1 VRSSTTEDTLSVE
14 RPGQHYL
21 SRNGVTTMTTT
32 HPVPSPTPAAAATAE
47 TPDARDP
54 AVRQSALVAGVG
66 LLVLAVLAGAANFGA
81 IQHLVTPGDAGRT
94 TTNIAAS
101 AGLFRLGIAAL
112 VLVVALD
119 VVVAWAL
126 RTFFEPAHQSLAT
139 LAAWL
144 RVGYAAI
151 FAVAISQL
159 LGVLTLLSNAP
170 YLKTLGIDQQRTEAL
185 LKIQSYQD
193 IWHIGLV
200 LFGLH
205 LVLIGYLAYTSGYV
219 PRILAV
225 LLVIAGGG
233 YLVDSFGGMLL
244 ASYSINISAVTF
256 LGEALL
262 MLWLLAKGRNVTL
275 KA

>member
-1 VRSSTTEDTLSVE
+1 
-14 RPGQHYL
+14 
-21 SRNGVTTMTTT
+21 MTTT
-32 HPVPSPTPAAAATAE
+32 RPVPSSTPAAAATAE
-47 TPDARDP
+47 TPDPPDP
-54 AVRQSALVAGVG
+54 AVRRSALVAGVG

-81 IQHLVTPGDAGRT
+81 IQHLVTPGDATRT
-94 TTNIAAS
+94 ATNIAAS

-126 RTFFEPAHQSLAT
+126 RTFFEPANRSLAT

-159 LGVLTLLSNAP
+159 LGVLTILSNAP
-170 YLKTLGIDQQRTEAL
+170 YLKAFSIDQRRTDVL
-185 LKIQSYQD
+185 LKVQSYQD
-193 IWHIGLV
+193 IWHISLV

-219 PRILAV
+219 PRLLGV

-275 KA
+275 TA